1 MSVMGQKRKSRDVL
15 IHVRFTPESGH
26 SLIHGVHKVRASAK
40 QVADV
45 ICGYPEIICGA
56 MIARQIFDKLLALP
70 TAITCDTD
78 PADNPAEN
86 STTKRKRL
94 ACIEFCGRLSLRIAR
109 HVNSQVDPERSFFA
123 WPSCR
128 QPIIARRCTVT
139 RIAASPSPNDQLN
152 VHQAKNSTAVQIGE
166 HCVLRRG
173 IENTKAARHTDD
185 EYTSLPRIGLTMS

>member
-1 MSVMGQKRKSRDVL
+1 MSVMGQKRKLASE
-15 IHVRFTPESGH
+15 ICNVRFTPESGH
-26 SLIHGVHKVRASAK
+26 SLLHGVHKVRASAK

-139 RIAASPSPNDQLN
+139 LLRLSVAERPVKCTPGKELHGCPNWRTLCSPKRNRKYEGCSP
-152 VHQAKNSTAVQIGE
+152 
-166 HCVLRRG
+166 
-173 IENTKAARHTDD
+173 
-185 EYTSLPRIGLTMS
+185 Y